1 MAGYFTSF
9 AVSASGLT
17 AERLRLDL
25 ISNNLANMNS
35 TGRPDDPGNPPYSR
49 KIPLFSQILKRETV
63 TGEGGAGMPLYKTP
77 YQGAGVRVTRILE
90 DPNPPRLVYE
100 PTHPHADES
109 GYVAYPNINV
119 VNEMVNM
126 ITATRAYEANVTA
139 LNAAKDIAL
148 KSLEIGK

>member
-1 MAGYFTSF
+1 MGVFSSF
-9 AVSASGLT
+9 AISASGLT

-25 ISNNLANMNS
+25 ISNNIANMNT
-35 TGRPDDPGNPPYSR
+35 TGRPNDPANPPYSR
-49 KIPLFSQILKRETV
+49 KVPVFSQMLEQI
-63 TGEGGAGMPLYKTP
+63 EGTDTLRPRFR
-77 YQGAGVRVTRILE
+77 GAGVRVARVLE
-90 DPNPPRLVYE
+90 DDKSPRLVHD
-100 PTHPHADES
+100 PSHPHADEK

-148 KSLEIGK
+148 KALEIGRG

>member
-1 MAGYFTSF
+1 MGVFDSF
-9 AVSASGLT
+9 SISASGLT

-25 ISNNLANMNS
+25 TANNIANMNS
-35 TGRPDDPGNPPYSR
+35 TGRPNDPANPPYKR
-49 KIPLFSQILKRETV
+49 KIPIFVQMLEQAGDSGALRSQFR
-63 TGEGGAGMPLYKTP
+63 
-77 YQGAGVRVTRILE
+77 GAGVRVARVL
-90 DPNPPRLVYE
+90 DDNGPPRLVYD
-100 PTHPHADES
+100 PSHPHADAK

-148 KSLEIGK
+148 KALEIGRG